1 MQRWK
6 AERIWITSKLYFSIK
21 IYLLNYSFKIFL
33 INTIRADIL
42 VRREKGAGVGVL
54 MEVWGV

>member
-1 MQRWK
+1 MQLWK